1 MKALLLN
8 CIFKSNKVSDIKSP
22 YRFCYKLSN
31 YFLDHNCSFH
41 INICYIMTGL
51 ICLKALV
58 LIKLMNHSS
67 ILFVSIITFLK
78 WVLNFSQKY
87 PMAVMI

>member
-8 CIFKSNKVSDIKSP
+8 CIFQSNKVSDIKSP

-51 ICLKALV
+51 ICLSEGIGVNKTNESL
-58 LIKLMNHSS
+58 KY
-67 ILFVSIITFLK
+67 IIC
-78 WVLNFSQKY
+78 
-87 PMAVMI
+87 